1 MHAEDLGFAYE
12 LWRRGEAV
20 VRDERADREVGQC
33 QSQLCLQ
40 FSGGTWDK
48 LAHFCEP
55 YHFPVLFLN
64 LDTKHELSTYCMP
77 DTLLGPWDAT
87 H

>member
-1 MHAEDLGFAYE
+1 MSKPALPSVQ
-12 LWRRGEAV
+12 W
-20 VRDERADREVGQC
+20 
-33 QSQLCLQ
+33 
-40 FSGGTWDK
+40 GTWDK

-55 YHFPVLFLN
+55 YHFLVLFLN
-64 LDTKHELSTYCMP
+64 LDPKHELSTYCMP